1 MSFRKLWENMNASKD
16 KKASSD
22 VDEGAIAAIKTGLN
36 VNETFWQDFILVL
49 NNSEGLSAL
58 LDTPIE
64 KIITWRKNIENA
76 IAVVEEREGKI
87 EFKKNKKLLK
97 TGLPDDDEDEE

>member
-1 MSFRKLWENMNASKD
+1 MLFRS
-16 KKASSD
+16 
-22 VDEGAIAAIKTGLN
+22 N